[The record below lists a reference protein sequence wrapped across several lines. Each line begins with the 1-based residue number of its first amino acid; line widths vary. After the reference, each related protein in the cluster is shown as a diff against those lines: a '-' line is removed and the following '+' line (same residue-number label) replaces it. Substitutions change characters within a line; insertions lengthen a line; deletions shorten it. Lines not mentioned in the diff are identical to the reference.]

1 MARVDSFAHLLM
13 RCIVTTNDD
22 LIFLEPFLMA
32 NLFIYLHHNAY
43 IQWLIRFFNLIL
55 LAFVSFLVIIA
66 SISYGFIRTKQ
77 AHMQDTSSVPC
88 KNESIDVIEQ
98 EQHKVITV
106 PQVSEMNTEDET
118 IEILE
123 FSLEVIIS
131 KANAYSSN

>member
-1 MARVDSFAHLLM
+1 
-13 RCIVTTNDD
+13 
-22 LIFLEPFLMA
+22 MA

-43 IQWLIRFFNLIL
+43 IQWITRLFNLIL

-77 AHMQDTSSVPC
+77 GHMQDASSVPC

-106 PQVSEMNTEDET
+106 PQVSEMSTEDET

-123 FSLEVIIS
+123 FSLEVIIT